1 MNYSDLSPEEIR
13 DKMFRTELVI
23 VRQQREIEARQQ
35 LIKDSERKMQELR
48 RAYMNKVLGVP
59 TAE

>member
-1 MNYSDLSPEEIR
+1 MTPEEIR

-23 VRQQREIEARQQ
+23 VRQQREIEARQE
-35 LIKDSERKMQELR
+35 LIRDSEKKMQELR
-48 RAYMNKVLGVP
+48 KAYMNKVLGVP